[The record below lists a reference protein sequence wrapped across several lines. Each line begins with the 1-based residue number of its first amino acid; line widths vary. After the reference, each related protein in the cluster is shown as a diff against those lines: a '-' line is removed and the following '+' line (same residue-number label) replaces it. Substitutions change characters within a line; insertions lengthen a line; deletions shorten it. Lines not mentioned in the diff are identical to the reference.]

1 MYILI
6 SKNEFHLTYLICT
19 CIFPKFTS
27 ATQKLFLR
35 AGFDKWLC
43 KGYHLSVDF
52 HYFLFQ
58 MVPFLDLPLNAS
70 CFSTLTLAS
79 YSTIT
84 SEYYNYH

>member
-6 SKNEFHLTYLICT
+6 SKNEFHLTFLICT
-19 CIFPKFTS
+19 CIFPQFTS
-27 ATQKLFLR
+27 TTQKLFLLQI
-35 AGFDKWLC
+35 ALQ
-43 KGYHLSVDF
+43 VDF

-58 MVPFLDLPLNAS
+58 MMPFLDLPLNSS
-70 CFSTLTLAS
+70 CFYTLTLAS

>member
-6 SKNEFHLTYLICT
+6 SKNEFHLTFLIRT
-19 CIFPKFTS
+19 CIFPQFTS

-35 AGFDKWLC
+35 AGFYKWLC

-58 MVPFLDLPLNAS
+58 MVPFLDLPLNSS
-70 CFSTLTLAS
+70 CFCTLTLAS

-84 SEYYNYH
+84 SEYYDYH